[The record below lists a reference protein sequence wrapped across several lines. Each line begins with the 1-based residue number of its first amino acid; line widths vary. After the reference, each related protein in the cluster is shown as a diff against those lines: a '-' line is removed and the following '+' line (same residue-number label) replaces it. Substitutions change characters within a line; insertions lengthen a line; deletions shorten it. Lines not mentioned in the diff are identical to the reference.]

1 MKFLISKKRHD
12 AAVKLLQ
19 DEREHYRALYSEADR
34 NSRDWRKKY
43 ELSQLTPE
51 IKVDIESAFTRGEHN
66 ANMKLSAILMEMAFK
81 LRNDHDIE

>member
-1 MKFLISKKRHD
+1 MKWFISKKKHD
-12 AAVKLLQ
+12 EIV
-19 DEREHYRALYSEADR
+19 YALECEVDHQFNHALDLDAQA
-34 NSRDWRKKY
+34 RDWRKKY